1 MFILKP
7 ERDVD
12 NKHPMEFDVRLVPF
26 SRYGSYI
33 AFSHVEGSDER
44 QDGLYMRTVRGCG
57 SHAGVLHV
65 IFRVELLRGE
75 EPVPFFEIASPT
87 VLRLE
92 AEGDGYAEICI
103 PEPKVVRIRGA
114 GVGMRLTMETG
125 MSDNAILRGNERWQV
140 TSFATG
146 TKYALVPLKGQLAV
160 DAPWSV
166 GKSTYV
172 VADFLP
178 NSGDEAFECAIE
190 EFTTALPERDHE
202 ESFDAC
208 VKVVEA
214 EYDAWLDRVPGVPR
228 EYLAA
233 GQLAAYVNWSSVV
246 APEGYL
252 TRPAMFMS
260 KNWMNSV
267 WSWDH
272 CFNAMA
278 LSYLHPEL
286 AWDQFMI
293 PMDNQDASGAFPDG
307 VNDSVR
313 QWSFC
318 KPPIHGWAL
327 KWMMER
333 TDFIDRARLEE
344 VYEPLCRWTQ
354 YWFDYRDD
362 DHDAMA
368 QYNHGNDSGWDNATV
383 FEVGPPVEG
392 PDLAAYM
399 IIQMEALADVAR
411 VLGKSDQADSW
422 KSRAKILLN
431 ILLSHSWRDDRFI
444 APRSGDHE
452 VFESDSLLP
461 FLPIVL
467 GKRLPERVRSKLVAG
482 LKEEGRFLTAYGL
495 ATESVRSPLYESDG
509 YWRGPVWAPSTM
521 IIVEGL
527 AAAGEMAFAR
537 ELARRFCDVV
547 ARSGIAENFDALTG
561 EGLRDRAYTWTSSV
575 FLILANEYLRDQ
587 TRQ

>member
-1 MFILKP
+1 MQ
-7 ERDVD
+7 
-12 NKHPMEFDVRLVPF
+12 FDVRFVPF

-44 QDGLYMRTVRGCG
+44 PDGLYMRTVHGCG
-57 SHAGVLHV
+57 WHAGVLHA
-65 IFRVELLRGE
+65 IFRVELLQGGASVSFE
-75 EPVPFFEIASPT
+75 EIASPT
-87 VLRLE
+87 RLRLE
-92 AEGDGYAEICI
+92 ADEGSYAEICI
-103 PEPKVVRIRGA
+103 AEPKVVRIRGV

-125 MSDNAILRGNERWQV
+125 TFDSAIPRENGRWQV
-140 TSFATG
+140 TSFTTG
-146 TKYALVPLKGQLAV
+146 TKYVLTPLNGQLTV

-166 GKSTYV
+166 DRSSYV
-172 VADFLP
+172 VVNAAAP
-178 NSGDEAFECAIE
+178 SGDDGTFECAIE
-190 EFTTALPERDHE
+190 EFETVWEARDYA

-208 VKVVEA
+208 VRAVEA
-214 EYDAWLDRVPGVPR
+214 EYDAWLDSVPGVPR

-246 APEGYL
+246 AAEGYL
-252 TRPAMFMS
+252 TRPAMLTS
-260 KNWMNSV
+260 KNWMSSV

-293 PMDNQDASGAFPDG
+293 VVDNQDASGAFPDS

-333 TDFIDRARLEE
+333 REVIDRARLEA

-354 YWFDYRDD
+354 YWFDYHDD

-399 IIQMEALADVAR
+399 IIQMEAVADVAR
-411 VLGKSDQADSW
+411 ALGKSDQAASW

-452 VFESDSLLP
+452 VCEASDSLLA

-467 GKRLPERVRSKLVAG
+467 GERLPERVRSKLVAG
-482 LKEEGRFLTAYGL
+482 LKEEGGFLTAHGL

-509 YWRGPVWAPSTM
+509 YWRGPIWAPSTM

-527 AAAGEMAFAR
+527 AAAGEKAFAR
-537 ELARRFCDVV
+537 EVARRFCDTVV
-547 ARSGIAENFDALTG
+547 GSGMAENFDALTG
-561 EGLRDRAYTWTSSV
+561 EGLRDRACTWTSSV
-575 FLILANEYLRDQ
+575 FLILANEYLRD
-587 TRQ
+587 